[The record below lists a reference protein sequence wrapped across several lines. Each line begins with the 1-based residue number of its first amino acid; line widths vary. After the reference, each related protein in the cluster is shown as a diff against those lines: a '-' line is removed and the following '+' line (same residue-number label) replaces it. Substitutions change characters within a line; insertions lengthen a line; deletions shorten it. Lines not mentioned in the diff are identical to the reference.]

1 MVLSFRQALF
11 GVGAFLILF
20 GGAFALMTSAAS
32 GAQQGFFEALSSGF
46 TSAFFALF
54 SGVLIGVGSTL
65 FIVGMLL
72 GIKGNAAH
80 ITGAFVF
87 SILSMLIA
95 VSAVAN
101 PAQTTFP
108 MLVVF
113 FAGMAAAGAFL
124 LAAVIFALS
133 SAMKSYLYG
142 KKK

>member
-20 GGAFALMTSAAS
+20 GGAFALMTSAAA

-54 SGVLIGVGSTL
+54 SGVLMGVGSTL
-65 FIVGMLL
+65 FIVGMLI
-72 GIKGNAAH
+72 GIKGNPAH
-80 ITGAFVF
+80 ITGAFIF
-87 SILSMLIA
+87 SILSMLLA

-101 PAQTTFP
+101 PEQTTFP

-113 FAGMAAAGAFL
+113 FAGMAASGAFL
-124 LAAVIFALS
+124 LSAVVFALS
-133 SAMKSYLYG
+133 GAMKSYLYG